1 VNTVAARAIT
11 VGRIT
16 VMISALFALLPL
28 IP

>member
-16 VMISALFALLPL
+16 VMVSALFVLLPL

>member
-1 VNTVAARAIT
+1 VNTVAAHAIT

-28 IP
+28 TP